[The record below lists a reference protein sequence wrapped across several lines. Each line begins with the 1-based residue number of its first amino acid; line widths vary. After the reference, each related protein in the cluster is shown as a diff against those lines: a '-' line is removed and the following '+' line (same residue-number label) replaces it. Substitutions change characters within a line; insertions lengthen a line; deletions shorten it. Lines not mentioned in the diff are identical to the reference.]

1 MADDPYREPAGS
13 RCPRCRGVL
22 VEGDGGDPCVTGC
35 GEWLPHGKSPVPR
48 EAYDKR
54 VDGAIWWTLGTGD
67 GARCP
72 SCSRPM
78 MTYGTLYEYCG
89 AHGAWVD
96 VQQRNNFRAAFAAAF
111 RRVEKPPTIAARAM
125 SDRHTL
131 IERVVRLE
139 ERVRELEDRLA
150 AVERKR

>member
-1 MADDPYREPAGS
+1 MTGDPYREPFGS
-13 RCPRCRGVL
+13 RCPRCSGVL
-22 VEGDGGDPCVTGC
+22 VDADDGHRCPTGC
-35 GEWLPHGKSPVPR
+35 GEWLPHGTSPVPR
-48 EAYDKR
+48 DAYDKR

-72 SCSRPM
+72 SCRKQM

-96 VQQRNNFRAAFAAAF
+96 AIQRNNFRAAFAAAF
-111 RRVEKPPTIAARAM
+111 RRGQRTKAITADVAFDPKV
-125 SDRHTL
+125 L
-131 IERVVRLE
+131 VERVVRLE
-139 ERVRELEDRLA
+139 ERLREVEERLA

>member
-1 MADDPYREPAGS
+1 VAGDPYREPSGA
-13 RCPRCRGVL
+13 RCPRCSGVL
-22 VEGDGGDPCVTGC
+22 VEVDVLCHCPTGC
-35 GEWLPHGKSPVPR
+35 GDWLPHGISQVPR

-67 GARCP
+67 GAACP
-72 SCSRPM
+72 ACRKPM

-96 VQQRNNFRAAFAAAF
+96 AMQHNNFRATFATAFQREQRTRAVAAEVAF
-111 RRVEKPPTIAARAM
+111 DPQALV
-125 SDRHTL
+125 
-131 IERVVRLE
+131 ERVIRLE
-139 ERVRELEDRLA
+139 ERLREVEARLA